1 VPLSSGSFMASS
13 TSAEVLL
20 HGVKKLCLTTY
31 EGRLMKT
38 SQNKSVDPA
47 TVEMI
52 EHAKSQ
58 DISLIWD
65 RYEAMQPQCGF
76 GSLGVCCR
84 NCTMGPCRIDPF
96 GEGAQEGVC
105 GATADIIAARNLA
118 RMIACGSSAH
128 SDHARTVAESLLLA
142 AKGSDYVIKDE
153 RKLRSLAKEW
163 DIETGERSTADIA
176 RDVAEAALAQFGQQ
190 QGELRF
196 AARAPAETQKVWRDE
211 GVMPRGID
219 REMVDLMHRTHVGG
233 DSDYKSIMKSGIRAA
248 LADGWGG
255 SMIATEL
262 QDILF
267 RTPAWLRSRTNL
279 GVLKRD
285 EVNIVV
291 HGHEPVLSE
300 MLVAATQDPELIV
313 LAKSVGAKGIALCGI
328 CCTANE
334 ILMRHGIPVAGNFLQ
349 QELAITTGSVESM
362 VVDIQCVMPA
372 LGKLVGNY
380 HTKLISTSTKADFPN
395 SEHIDFHE
403 TDALNI
409 AKQIVRKSIENFPNR
424 DKTRVMIPD
433 ISSPLIAGFSAENI
447 FTFLGGRYRPSYR
460 PLNDAIISG
469 RLRGAAAVV
478 GCNNP
483 KHQHDSGHLA
493 ITKELL
499 ANDVL
504 VVTTGCTA
512 IADAKGG
519 LLMPEAALEY
529 AGKGLREICDAVGI
543 PPVLHL
549 GACVDISRV
558 MVILSNIIAEGGLG
572 TSLADIPAA
581 AAAPEWMS
589 EKAIAIGFYA
599 VASGCYTV
607 LGEPLP
613 ILGAP
618 NLTEYLTDGIEEQ
631 YGGKFAFE
639 TDPIAAARLM
649 IDHID
654 QKRADLKLGGPLHD
668 VPYAP
673 QTLDTEPVAAAG

>member
-1 VPLSSGSFMASS
+1 MKSSEECSI
-13 TSAEVLL
+13 
-20 HGVKKLCLTTY
+20 
-31 EGRLMKT
+31 
-38 SQNKSVDPA
+38 DPA
-47 TVEMI
+47 TIEMLK
-52 EHAKSQ
+52 HAHNQ
-58 DISLIWD
+58 DISLVWD

-128 SDHARTVAESLLLA
+128 SDHARTVTESLLLA
-142 AKGSDYVIKDE
+142 AKGSDYIVKDVQKL
-153 RKLRSLAKEW
+153 RKLAGEW
-163 DIETGERSTADIA
+163 DIETGDRSTEDIA
-176 RDVAEAALAQFGQQ
+176 HDVAETALSQFGQQ

-196 AARAPAETQKVWRDE
+196 TARAPEETQKTWRDA

-267 RTPAWLRSRTNL
+267 KTPTWLRSKTNL

-285 EVNIVV
+285 QVNIVV

-300 MLVAATQDPELIV
+300 MLVAATQDKELIA
-313 LAKSVGAKGIALCGI
+313 LAESAGAKGIALSGI

-349 QELAITTGSVESM
+349 QELAVTTGAVESM
-362 VVDIQCVMPA
+362 VVDIQCVLPA
-372 LGKLVGNY
+372 LGKLVDKY

-409 AKQIVRKSIENFPNR
+409 AKSIVRKSIENYPNR
-424 DKTRVMIPD
+424 DKSRVMIPD

-460 PLNDAIISG
+460 PLNDAIITG
-469 RLRGAAAVV
+469 RLRGVAAVV

-483 KHQHDSGHLA
+483 KHQHDSGHIG

-512 IADAKGG
+512 IADAKAG
-519 LLMPEAALEY
+519 LLRPEAAEEY
-529 AGKGLREICDAVGI
+529 AGKGIREICQAVGI

-558 MVILSNIIAEGGLG
+558 MVILSNMIAEGGLG
-572 TSLADIPAA
+572 TCLADIPAA

-613 ILGAP
+613 VLGAP
-618 NLTEYLTDGIEEQ
+618 KLTEYLTDEIEETF
-631 YGGKFAFE
+631 GGKFAFE
-639 TDPIAAARLM
+639 SDPIQAAHLI

-654 QKRADLKLGGPLHD
+654 RKRADLHLSGPMYD
-668 VPYAP
+668 APYAP
-673 QTLDTEPVAAAG
+673 KVSAEAKAAG